1 MYSQPTISPFRILDK
16 NWQSRAPSPDE
27 STTMTATLEN
37 AAKNLLSDPPW
48 MRVFKNTYD
57 SIEDQLN
64 KVDPRKALPVE
75 SLSLFYTRIF
85 ILPISFCWPSPP
97 SGWEWDSPQRSPL
110 ASSSASSPTSRR
122 TTPTR
127 NGSKISRV
135 RTPARSQHTQHK
147 TQTVTTRWMKN
158 AFYRNIRRNILSF
171 FISVASAK
179 V

>member
-75 SLSLFYTRIF
+75 SLSLFHTRIF
-85 ILPISFCWPSPP
+85 ILPISSCWPSPR

-110 ASSSASSPTSRR
+110 VSSSASSPTSRR
-122 TTPTR
+122 TLLTPTTR

-135 RTPARSQHTQHK
+135 RTPARSQRTQHK
-147 TQTVTTRWMKN
+147 TNRYTRT
-158 AFYRNIRRNILSF
+158 
-171 FISVASAK
+171 
-179 V
+179 